1 MSQTIMQGVVTWYPV
16 KKKNQK
22 IEVVSINKTQRYSET
37 KGVCKE
43 VEEFKSHRI
52 TLAEMLEDVMS
63 SEFLDWTIQQTNVEE
78 QRL

>member
-1 MSQTIMQGVVTWYPV
+1 M

-52 TLAEMLEDVMS
+52 TLAETLEDVMS
-63 SEFLDWTIQQTNVEE
+63 SEFLD
-78 QRL
+78 